1 MEKNIPSRSCRVDMS
16 VVTSCKRTFAQMV
29 GYGAQI
35 AAGAKRICNLTRRS
49 SGQTNAPRTVQ
60 PEPPIH
66 TLPDEI
72 LVQILSML
80 RYKEMWG
87 KSRVCTRWK
96 IICHSTDMLNAM
108 VDRHKSAMERIVP
121 NILIDYDAL
130 KVSLRELKASQDE
143 VDAALPEMR
152 KALRTNQRLSEI
164 AGNALGITALALAPI
179 VIDGAIRITIAAYR
193 DWEAQ
198 IAEQLRRHPDWTRA
212 QAIEEINRPFREV
225 MNRLQPP
232 DPPEPNPYYN

>member
-1 MEKNIPSRSCRVDMS
+1 
-16 VVTSCKRTFAQMV
+16 
-29 GYGAQI
+29 
-35 AAGAKRICNLTRRS
+35 
-49 SGQTNAPRTVQ
+49 
-60 PEPPIH
+60 
-66 TLPDEI
+66 
-72 LVQILSML
+72 
-80 RYKEMWG
+80 
-87 KSRVCTRWK
+87 
-96 IICHSTDMLNAM
+96 
-108 VDRHKSAMERIVP
+108 
-121 NILIDYDAL
+121 
-130 KVSLRELKASQDE
+130 
-143 VDAALPEMR
+143 MR